1 MSKFHILDIIEKKRD
16 KKTLSKEEIDYV
28 ITNYTN
34 NNIPD
39 YQMSALLM
47 AIYLNGMDKE
57 ETTYMTL
64 AMANSGDVLDLS
76 KLNKIFVDKHSTGG
90 VGDKVSLILL
100 PLVASLGVPVA
111 KMSGRGLGFTGGTVD
126 KLQSIPGYNTELSKE
141 KFINNVEKIGI
152 SMISQSMNLALAD
165 KKIYALR
172 DSISCVE
179 SIPLIA
185 SSIMSKKIA
194 SGAQKIVLDVTVGD
208 GAFMKDIK
216 QAELLAKT
224 MIDIGVLANRETVCV
239 LTNMDEPLG
248 YAIGNNLEVK
258 EAVKFLKG
266 IMPEDLKDVVFNLG
280 AYMLKLSGL
289 GNDLNQNKKKLE
301 ENILNGKGYN
311 KFVQLVQNQ
320 NGDIAYLEDLDK
332 FPKAK
337 YIENIFACK
346 EGYISKIPAK
356 SIGKIACYLGAG
368 REKKEDI
375 IDNTVGIVLKKKVG
389 EYVKAGEIIAEIY
402 ANDIDKMKEA
412 IQNMNK
418 VVEIAE
424 EKVKMDTILKVIY

>member
-16 KKTLSKEEIDYV
+16 NKCLSKEEIDYV

-47 AIYLNGMDKE
+47 AIYLNGMNKE
-57 ETTYMTL
+57 EITNMTI
-64 AMANSGDVLDLS
+64 AMANSGEVLDLS

-337 YIENIFACK
+337 YIENIYACK